1 MKIEVTSSMISSAE
15 YDEETQDLDIY
26 FSDGKIYRFN
36 LVPLEIVKEFKN
48 ASSQGKYFNANIK
61 GKYRST
67 IL

>member
-1 MKIEVTSSMISSAE
+1 MKIEVASSMISSAE

-26 FSDGKIYRFN
+26 FPNGKIYRFS
-36 LVPLEIVKEFKN
+36 LVPLEIVEGFKN

-61 GKYRST
+61 GKYTST